1 MDTSSMLAS
10 KIMAGLQ
17 FSRVRTQFIALAILL
32 SLTLGFVGCGEDDNE
47 LTVYS
52 SRTSSLVQ
60 PLLEQYA
67 ADTGTNINV
76 KYAST
81 ASIVATLLEEGSN
94 ARPDVVYLADPAG
107 WALLSEEKF
116 LSELPDYLLNKVD
129 KRFRST
135 EGEWVGLSGRSKVV
149 VYNTE
154 TIDPNTDLPQSI
166 MDFTDPKWKGRIGWA
181 PTHGEWQITPMAI
194 RIEKGEEAA
203 RSWLEG
209 VKANQPRVYPNLIS
223 IVYAAGQGEI
233 DVGFVNHY
241 YVPRFVKEEGPDFGA
256 RNHYLGKGD
265 PGAVIDV
272 AAVGIIKS
280 TENQDTA
287 ERFVEYMLSSEA
299 QTYFAEQTHEYPLSA
314 GVRPSGDLPPLDSL
328 DPPDINPAE
337 LSQLQATLKML
348 RDADII
354 P

>member
-1 MDTSSMLAS
+1 MIHILSENSGKKTEFKIVDTSSMLAS

-81 ASIVATLLEEGSN
+81 ASIVATRLEEGSN

-116 LSELPDYLLNKVD
+116 LSELPDNLLNKVD

-135 EGEWVGLSGRSKVV
+135 AGEWVGLSGRSKVV

-181 PTHGEWQITPMAI
+181 PTHGEL
-194 RIEKGEEAA
+194 
-203 RSWLEG
+203 S
-209 VKANQPRVYPNLIS
+209 LIH
-223 IVYAAGQGEI
+223 I
-233 DVGFVNHY
+233 
-241 YVPRFVKEEGPDFGA
+241 
-256 RNHYLGKGD
+256 
-265 PGAVIDV
+265 
-272 AAVGIIKS
+272 
-280 TENQDTA
+280 
-287 ERFVEYMLSSEA
+287 
-299 QTYFAEQTHEYPLSA
+299 
-314 GVRPSGDLPPLDSL
+314 
-328 DPPDINPAE
+328 
-337 LSQLQATLKML
+337 
-348 RDADII
+348 
-354 P
+354 

>member
-1 MDTSSMLAS
+1 M
-10 KIMAGLQ
+10 
-17 FSRVRTQFIALAILL
+17 
-32 SLTLGFVGCGEDDNE
+32 TLGFLGCGKGNNE
-47 LTVYS
+47 LIVYS

-60 PLLEQYA
+60 PILEQYA
-67 ADTGTNINV
+67 ANTGTDINV

-81 ASIVATLLEEGSN
+81 ASIVATLLEEGDN
-94 ARPDVVYLADPAG
+94 VRPDVVYLADPAG
-107 WALLSEEKF
+107 WAVLSEGKL
-116 LSELPDYLLNKVD
+116 LSELPDKLLNKVD
-129 KRFRST
+129 DKFRSDQ
-135 EGEWVGLSGRSKVV
+135 GEWVGISGRSKVV
-149 VYNTE
+149 VYNTK
-154 TIDPNTDLPQSI
+154 TIDPNKDLPQSI

-194 RIEKGEEAA
+194 RIEKGEDAA

-223 IVYAAGQGEI
+223 IVHAAGQGEI

-241 YVPRFVKEEGPDFGA
+241 YVPRFIQEEGSGFGA

-272 AAVGIIKS
+272 AAVGVIKS
-280 TENQDTA
+280 AENKDRA
-287 ERFVEYMLSSEA
+287 EGFVEYMLGTEA
-299 QTYFAEQTHEYPLSA
+299 QTYFSEQTHEYPLIA
-314 GVRPSGDLPPLDSL
+314 GVKPSGDLPPLDSL
-328 DPPDINPAE
+328 DPPDINPGE
-337 LSQLQATLKML
+337 LSQLEATLRML